1 MDSVELLFFDTF
13 SHDISEE
20 LNLDLV
26 QFPKPVYISEVRII
40 PLGARVQADFP
51 GGVRL
56 GATNPSQFEIEFF
69 VNDLSKPG
77 ASTFESLG
85 GLEYKQNVNIQLECE
100 RRQIP
105 TDGLVLRGWYTTIT
119 LAVYGSLT
127 KAITN
132 PPEIPSSAQ
141 AASVPVSEQPKPPTT
156 VQNDEGVQSNWYYE
170 NNLAQPQST
179 PEPELSG
186 TSQTIPQPIQTIG
199 TIQKTAEP
207 PEPQQWTEESSKSLP
222 TNPKKPASPP
232 PDSPV
237 SLSPESISAEEEDDG
252 GEEEDVEETH
262 QQQQQQQQVEDDEGT
277 EREPE
282 ESIDPVEPFEP
293 ILSDEELMNDD
304 LPGTSMDFHPDISAE
319 LHVLEPPDLLEV
331 MPLPLPSDCYKSESE
346 DTDRVHEVLKSFS
359 KSFVHLNNAPGQE
372 KESFVHN
379 CELLCIYLGTVCNI
393 EEEHLENL
401 SEMINA
407 GLDME
412 LARAQPQPAYKVRHI
427 KVGVRLAEATC
438 SLEKG
443 AEVLLKVDAPRKLLT
458 LCMRENVALPVK
470 LAAIRALDAAL
481 ISPRIVDDFLD
492 SEDNL
497 YKITLLMLDEAKL
510 ARLKY
515 ALTSLLRKIHVYEL
529 LYEIKRT
536 GLGENEII
544 ELTQAYSCAPTLM
557 AQPKRQLPVSMQME
571 LDREADRNPQK
582 HLISYFKHYD
592 LLKLVLFTL
601 VCPESSPKLIRAVR
615 KFLIQLTKTE
625 DGLLYLLDNTQ
636 VAKSILKALRYNQPG
651 LGSEIAWCLQ
661 VTQCLAH
668 LKYSKNSKTRDPLD
682 WTIIKKLHS
691 FLTYPEGLHAII
703 SVVPIGSFI
712 DILMS
717 LLGDRDLS
725 EFAAEIISMTIKYS
739 NRVEILQSRAS
750 SLLDAS
756 RSQVILRDISSHL
769 NTAVPASN
777 WNYND
782 VTSLVSTIR
791 KYTDKSSALPGEL
804 ITSCRILY
812 HLTFPSNG
820 DIDPMESYVELKHR
834 NVLSQLFA
842 ADGLSSL
849 VAVLSNLTTYYEQP
863 FLHRATL
870 TGRRGLALVG
880 LLITCVKLIRA
891 LLQRLVECMS
901 TDFKNLTPVAPL
913 LEVYCL
919 ADAIP
924 GSPHFVKL
932 LQEEISETLLLFTR
946 AVDSD
951 GTGNVAKSLWTQML
965 GEVLKMI
972 SMRACNFMPGLKLL
986 SRLLPPTLGKDYNHE
1001 KDMARALGLRKLWS
1015 AHLQAQAGNLTE
1027 TLRLL
1032 CASWNEPLLTLLS
1045 TVCKQLSDLAAPTAL
1060 LVGRCL
1066 LDRILAA
1073 APLENNIPT
1082 LAFLNDLTLHPPVK
1096 ATLLTLLSPTSRAQV
1111 KSDQKYP
1118 PVVEMMCTTLKN
1130 IHDVNVQSEILGIF
1144 YTLCDDNLTLVN
1156 SSSTEPLE
1164 IKLTHSVPSKE
1175 PLISILT
1182 ALIDILGNAAKNSE
1196 IILEMTLRI
1205 LLSLT
1210 KHNYGL
1216 YHVKSCLENNPGALK
1231 AFLDHVGSLDD
1242 KQANEADTSSPLMIL
1257 TVSFLESLIAC
1268 GKSCDRSLFLRHFQL
1283 ATLIVWEKGVSHP
1296 LEKIQGTEELV
1307 SDLRAALEGRDEKEP
1322 IPEMLEPLLP
1332 TPEALLNQ
1340 FSQRSVKRPAS
1351 LSPVRCRK
1359 HHCSSP
1365 MTSESISVDLISLA
1379 AELLPA
1385 DFNLL
1390 TEAQLLC
1397 SKAPLPDSMEPLQGK
1412 GRGNVPKDMQRFA
1425 NFPINKTK
1433 QPFVTPMRGRAQFV
1447 SSRGGLSSGA
1457 VGGRGADP
1465 FRSRPPNTSRPPSL
1479 HVDDFVALETCGA
1492 QPTGP
1497 TGYNKLSIRGTG
1509 PPRGVIAS
1517 SRCRTWVAE
1526 PRPPYLR

>member
-100 RRQIP
+100 RKQIP

-132 PPEIPSSAQ
+132 PPEFSSSAP
-141 AASVPVSEQPKPPTT
+141 AAPVPVSVEPKPPTT
-156 VQNDEGVQSNWYYE
+156 LQSEETVQSNWYYE
-170 NNLAQPQST
+170 NNLTEPQSV
-179 PEPELSG
+179 PEPELSA
-186 TSQTIPQPIQTIG
+186 TSLPIPQPIQTIG
-199 TIQKTAEP
+199 TIQKIAKP
-207 PEPQQWTEESSKSLP
+207 PESQQWIEESPKSLT

-232 PDSPV
+232 PESLV

-252 GEEEDVEETH
+252 DEEQEEEEE
-262 QQQQQQQQVEDDEGT
+262 QEEGDDDDEET

-282 ESIDPVEPFEP
+282 ESVEAVEPFEP

-304 LPGTSMDFHPDISAE
+304 IPGTSMDYQSDISAE
-319 LHVLEPPDLLEV
+319 LHVLEPPDLLDL
-331 MPLPLPSDCYKSESE
+331 MSLPPTSIDCHKSESD
-346 DTDRVHEVLKSFS
+346 DTDRIQEILKSFS
-359 KSFVHLNNAPGQE
+359 KFFVRLNTAPGQE

-379 CELLCIYLGTVCNI
+379 CELLCIYLGSSCHI
-393 EEEHLENL
+393 GAEDLQNL
-401 SEMINA
+401 SEMVNA

-438 SLEKG
+438 ALEKG
-443 AEVLLKVDAPRKLLT
+443 SDVLLKVDAPRKLLT

-481 ISPRIVDDFLD
+481 ISPRIIDNFLN
-492 SEDNL
+492 SENNL

-515 ALTSLLRKIHVYEL
+515 ALTSLLRKIHTYEL
-529 LYEIKRT
+529 LSEVKRT
-536 GLGENEII
+536 GLKEIEII
-544 ELTQAYSCAPTLM
+544 ELTQAYTCAPTLM

-571 LDREADRNPQK
+571 FEREVDRNPQK
-582 HLISYFKHYD
+582 HLISYFRHYG
-592 LLKLVLFTL
+592 LMKLVLLTL
-601 VCPESSPKLIRAVR
+601 VCPQSSTKLIKAVR
-615 KFLIQLTKTE
+615 KFLIHLTETE
-625 DGLLYLLDNTQ
+625 EGLLYLLEDTQ
-636 VAKSILKALRYNQPG
+636 VTKSILKALRYNEPG

-668 LKYSKNSKTRDPLD
+668 LKHSKISKTTNQND
-682 WTIIKKLHS
+682 WTIMKKLHS

-712 DILMS
+712 DILIP
-717 LLGDRDLS
+717 LLADRDLS
-725 EFAAEIISMTIKYS
+725 EFSAEIISMTIKYS
-739 NRVEILQSRAS
+739 SRVEILQSRAS

-756 RSQVILRDISSHL
+756 RTQVILRDISSHL
-769 NTAVPASN
+769 NIAVPAGN

-782 VTSLVSTIR
+782 VSSLVSTIR
-791 KYTDKSSALPGEL
+791 KYSDKSSALPGEL

-820 DIDPMESYVELKHR
+820 DIDAMESYVELKHR
-834 NVLSQLFA
+834 NVLTQLFA
-842 ADGLSSL
+842 ADGLTSL
-849 VAVLSNLTTYYEQP
+849 IAVLSNLTTYYEQP

-891 LLQRLVECMS
+891 LLQRLVQCMA

-924 GSPHFVKL
+924 GSHHFVKL
-932 LQEEISETLLLFTR
+932 LQEEIAETLLLFTR

-951 GTGNVAKSLWTQML
+951 GAGNVAKSLWTQML
-965 GEVLKMI
+965 GEVLRMI
-972 SMRACNFMPGLKLL
+972 SMRACNFLPGLKLL
-986 SRLLPPTLGKDYNHE
+986 SRLLPPTLCKGHNHE
-1001 KDMARALGLRKLWS
+1001 KDVARALGLRKLWS

-1066 LDRILAA
+1066 LDRILTA

-1082 LAFLNDLTLHPPVK
+1082 LALLNDLTLHPPVK

-1118 PVVEMMCTTLKN
+1118 PVVEMMCATLKN
-1130 IHDVNVQSEILGIF
+1130 INDMNVQSEILEIF
-1144 YTLCDDNLTLVN
+1144 YTLCDDNLALVQSN
-1156 SSSTEPLE
+1156 ATEPLE
-1164 IKLTHSVPSKE
+1164 IRLTHSVPSKE

-1182 ALIDILGNAAKNSE
+1182 ALIDILGNAGKNSE
-1196 IILEMTLRI
+1196 MSLEMTLRV

-1231 AFLDHVGSLDD
+1231 AFLDHVGSLVQKEGDD
-1242 KQANEADTSSPLMIL
+1242 SDSSRPLMML

-1268 GKSCDRSLFLRHFQL
+1268 GKSSERSLYLRHPQL
-1283 ATLIVWEKGVSHP
+1283 AALIMWEKNVSHP
-1296 LEKIQGTEELV
+1296 LQKIQGTQELV
-1307 SDLRAALEGRDEKEP
+1307 NDLAAALEGRGEKEP

-1351 LSPVRCRK
+1351 LSPVRYRK
-1359 HHCSSP
+1359 HHCGSG
-1365 MTSESISVDLISLA
+1365 MTAESTPVDLISLS

-1412 GRGNVPKDMQRFA
+1412 EGGTITKDMQRLK

-1509 PPRGVIAS
+1509 PPRGVISS
-1517 SRCRTWVAE
+1517 SRCRAWIAE